1 MSAFDVS
8 RAVWRKSCHSGQN
21 GDCAEVA
28 AASSTVAV
36 RDSKDR
42 RGGLLAFTPG
52 RWKEFTRQAKKG
64 AFDVTRG

>member
-1 MSAFDVS
+1 MFAFDVS

-21 GDCAEVA
+21 GDCVEVA
-28 AASSTVAV
+28 AASTVAV

-52 RWKEFTRQAKKG
+52 RWKKFTRQAKKG

>member
-21 GDCAEVA
+21 GDCVEVA
-28 AASSTVAV
+28 AASSAVAV

-64 AFDVTRG
+64 AFDVTRV